1 MRHFS
6 NGPDGD
12 WNRVTGSA
20 PCPVCGG
27 DVDCRT
33 HSEEAFVC
41 CVQRPSDWRLSNGGW
56 LHRLDVTRAVS
67 SVAVSGYDLGNRALG
82 GAGFRGAGAG
92 LPGARP

>member
-27 DVDCRT
+27 DANCRT

-56 LHRLDVTRAVS
+56 LHRLEE
-67 SVAVSGYDLGNRALG
+67 SVAVGGYDLGSRGLG
-82 GAGFRGAGAG
+82 GAGFRGVNAGS
-92 LPGARP
+92 PGARP